1 MRSILLTWS
10 NLGLKTQCR
19 ACHIVTPDC
28 QIEAV
33 SPMKKEFTGDPSRA
47 SPPCPAELWRRER
60 QKNGQISRAVLGGV
74 GNLIW
79 VSKTQRHACHIV
91 TPNCQIEAVAWKR
104 IHGWPIQSLPS
115 LPGRT
120 LAAGE
125 AEKWSKF
132 TGGQS
137 FTGGFGRCKGLT
149 QSNLGLKTQRHA
161 CHMVTPNCQHANVER
176 FEAVAW
182 TRIHGWPIE
191 SLPSLP
197 GRTLAAGEAE
207 KWSNFTGGFGRCG
220 ESNLGF
226 ENTTSC
232 LSHRDTQLSDWSS
245 RMKKNSRVTHPEPP
259 LLARENS
266 GGGRGRK
273 MVKFHGRFGAV

>member
-125 AEKWSKF
+125 AEKWS
-132 TGGQS
+132 
-137 FTGGFGRCKGLT
+137 
-149 QSNLGLKTQRHA
+149 
-161 CHMVTPNCQHANVER
+161 
-176 FEAVAW
+176 
-182 TRIHGWPIE
+182 
-191 SLPSLP
+191 
-197 GRTLAAGEAE
+197 
-207 KWSNFTGGFGRCG
+207 NFTGGLGRSRKKSKWRFRSSLSRRSIPDTQVGRYHFGKD
-220 ESNLGF
+220 EKKPWKENVHAKSSSSH
-226 ENTTSC
+226 NTTRVKSYVFDT
-232 LSHRDTQLSDWSS
+232 LSVMDSS
-245 RMKKNSRVTHPEPP
+245 IRRNIHKGEHLCENAYGAYT
-259 LLARENS
+259 REGFSMEIIHVNWTS
-266 GGGRGRK
+266 
-273 MVKFHGRFGAV
+273 MEL